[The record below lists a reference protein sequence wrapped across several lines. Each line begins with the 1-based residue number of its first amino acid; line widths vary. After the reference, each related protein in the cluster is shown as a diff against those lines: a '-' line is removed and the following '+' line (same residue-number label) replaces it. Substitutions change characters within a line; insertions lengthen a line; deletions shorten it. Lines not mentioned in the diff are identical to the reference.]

1 VKLISQKTDFIKQGI
16 MDIDHFDPWWN
27 LTVEDQATDR
37 THGIGQSNI
46 VEIIDMAEETS
57 LCHSLF
63 I

>member
-1 VKLISQKTDFIKQGI
+1 